1 MRYLFFV
8 FVLLSSTNIVAQ
20 IGLNHFVDEIGL
32 VYQSKQKIFEKE
44 TKRIIDNAT
53 LASGSFQDEMTEMY
67 FPVYEVLTKK
77 KYKNNFIHCPES
89 VSQWLDS
96 LFVFLNPKFLYLDE
110 VIAVHRNGEL
120 EQYSRKYANRREWP
134 KGIVNGSKPY
144 ESLVRIFQERHPSL
158 VIYVCQQ
165 HIVLT
170 LIDGVLSCFVRN
182 NDGTFSETPFNSL
195 YNKFKDYDCV
205 DFMLMLNQTKPTPL
219 IYVK

>member
-77 KYKNNFIHCPES
+77 KYKN
-89 VSQWLDS
+89 QL
-96 LFVFLNPKFLYLDE
+96 
-110 VIAVHRNGEL
+110 
-120 EQYSRKYANRREWP
+120 
-134 KGIVNGSKPY
+134 
-144 ESLVRIFQERHPSL
+144 
-158 VIYVCQQ
+158 
-165 HIVLT
+165 
-170 LIDGVLSCFVRN
+170 
-182 NDGTFSETPFNSL
+182 
-195 YNKFKDYDCV
+195 
-205 DFMLMLNQTKPTPL
+205 
-219 IYVK
+219 